1 MIVYGLLPSIRR
13 QMCVIGHQG
22 IPPPCRPKKSLF
34 QRFCRDMKS
43 KNCIIAFRG
52 KCRCKHFP
60 LDKRDLLLEVCSA
73 SPGVMSFTALY
84 LIFPLISRYKSKT
97 NTYDCIG
104 LLQETSLFPRFML
117 MGPFVSC
124 YDMLLRHGFIPSRG
138 QRILSSR
145 QYGSLSFAM
154 F

>member
-22 IPPPCRPKKSLF
+22 IPPPRPSKKIFVSTIL
-34 QRFCRDMKS
+34 QRYEI
-43 KNCIIAFRG
+43 KNRFMAFSG

-60 LDKRDLLLEVCSA
+60 LDKHDLLLEVCSA
-73 SPGVMSFTALY
+73 SPGVMSFNTLY
-84 LIFPLISRYKSKT
+84 LISPLISRYKSNT

-117 MGPFVSC
+117 MRPFVSC

>member
-22 IPPPCRPKKSLF
+22 IPPPRP
-34 QRFCRDMKS
+34 S
-43 KNCIIAFRG
+43 KNSLLPTISHRSEIKNCFIAFRG
-52 KCRCKHFP
+52 KCKWLHIP
-60 LDKRDLLLEVCSA
+60 LDKRDLPLEVCSA
-73 SPGVMSFTALY
+73 SPGIMSFNTLY
-84 LIFPLISRYKSKT
+84 LISPFISRYKSKT

-117 MGPFVSC
+117 MRPFVSC